1 VTIAPGLF
9 DTPMFDALPENVR
22 QSLQQQLPFPSRFGR
37 PAEYARMVG
46 AILANPVLNGE
57 TIRLDSAMRMQP
69 R

>member
-1 VTIAPGLF
+1 
-9 DTPMFDALPENVR
+9 MFDALPEKVR
-22 QSLQQQLPFPSRFGR
+22 ESLETQLPFPPRFGR

-57 TIRLDSAMRMQP
+57 TIRLDSAMRMQA